1 MKSFKKVD
9 GIDLPKNQ
17 AILFNFI
24 QSGRN
29 DFIKAFPQRKRKN
42 RTVKQVL
49 FFASWFNRQLK
60 RIQKRNLLM
69 DIPFIYH
76 INGSFIWANPGVR
89 GSKSNFQAL
98 TLHDAQMELKSEIN
112 KIL

>member
-1 MKSFKKVD
+1 MKSFKKID

-17 AILFNFI
+17 AILFDFI
-24 QSGRN
+24 QSGSN
-29 DFIKAFPQRKRKN
+29 DFIKAYPQLKRKN
-42 RTVKQVL
+42 RTVKTPL

-69 DIPFIYH
+69 DIPFVYH
-76 INGSFIWANPGVR
+76 VGGSFIWANPGVR

-98 TLHDAQMELKSEIN
+98 TLHDANMEFKAEQN
-112 KIL
+112 KII